1 MLQGQT
7 IAMALAVFVGF
18 SLGALGSGGSI
29 ITTPLLVYVAGIP
42 PENAVGM
49 SLVIVGTT
57 SFVGAMVHL
66 RSGNVALKPSLLFAM
81 TGMVGSYLGSY
92 GTHLV
97 PRKSLMLIFA
107 GTMIV
112 AGTRMWRAPK
122 APQRGKFDAAR
133 CLVIGFLVGL
143 FTGFLGIG
151 GGFLIVPAL
160 VLFAG
165 LDSRLAA
172 GTSLAVITLNST
184 TGIAG
189 QLRFTTLDWNLIG
202 GFLAFTMIGVIAGAA
217 TANRLADFRL
227 RRLFACTV
235 IVLAVAVAVGNLLM

>member
-1 MLQGQT
+1 
-7 IAMALAVFVGF
+7 
-18 SLGALGSGGSI
+18 
-29 ITTPLLVYVAGIP
+29 
-42 PENAVGM
+42 
-49 SLVIVGTT
+49 
-57 SFVGAMVHL
+57 
-66 RSGNVALKPSLLFAM
+66 M